1 MGKLDGMTSDQLK
14 GQRGFHYIAWTV
26 GSARWMG
33 EAWRWICILNN
44 GGGWWSVR
52 DRVRVADDLK
62 GSLEI
67 LIQGVASQ

>member
-1 MGKLDGMTSDQLK
+1 M
-14 GQRGFHYIAWTV
+14 
-26 GSARWMG
+26 
-33 EAWRWICILNN
+33 LNN
-44 GGGWWSVR
+44 GGCSVR